1 MKMEEIKGLNKIY
14 EYRSRY
20 QLIQV
25 WEDANALG
33 RILTLDGIVQL
44 TTYDQHRYHECLGI
58 IPYLFTQ
65 HARRVA
71 VLGGGDG
78 YLAKLLLATFP
89 IERLTLVDID
99 PDVVETARTFFEFP
113 DDKRLEI
120 VHADAA
126 DWVRGDVVGGS
137 SGGKYEL
144 IVADYTDPTAPYSVN
159 LYTIEHFEDIRKGK
173 LAKDGVFATQ
183 MVSPYVQPKA
193 AGCLIRTLLA
203 AFPGYAVFPYKVHLP
218 WHTPPS
224 QNGFCLATPRAV
236 QLPVPPGLGYL
247 NYNTAQSV
255 FWFGNDEMYD
265 LGSLEVST
273 VEKPMYSYFF
283 RSPYQREINEWE
295 ADESKENMNTEDH
308 EAVRTGTAGRPH
320 PEVPGEVAVS

>member
-1 MKMEEIKGLNKIY
+1 MKMEDIKGLKRIY

-25 WEDANALG
+25 WEDAQGLG

-58 IPYLFTQ
+58 IPYMFTQ

-78 YLAKLLLATFP
+78 YLARLLLAVFP
-89 IERLTLVDID
+89 IEKLTLVELD
-99 PDVVETARTFFEFP
+99 PDVVETARTFLDFP
-113 DDKRLEI
+113 DDSRLDI

-126 DWVRGDVVGGS
+126 DWVRGDVAEQDTAGE
-137 SGGKYEL
+137 YEL
-144 IVADYTDPTAPYSVN
+144 IIADYTDPTAPYSVG
-159 LYTIEHFEDIRKGK
+159 LYTVEHFEEIRKGK

-193 AGCLIRTLLA
+193 AGCLVRTMSA
-203 AFPGYAVFPYKVHLP
+203 AFPKYAVFPYKVHLP
-218 WHTPPS
+218 LHTPPS
-224 QNGFCLATPRAV
+224 QNGFCLATPRPV
-236 QLPVPPGLGYL
+236 QMQVPPGLAYL
-247 NYNTAQSV
+247 NPNTAQSV

-265 LGSLEVST
+265 LSHLEAST
-273 VEKPMYSYFF
+273 RKNLQYAYFF
-283 RSPYQREINEWE
+283 KSPYQREIDEWE
-295 ADESKENMNTEDH
+295 LHENKADSDNEDVP
-308 EAVRTGTAGRPH
+308 AVRKGAAGEPD
-320 PEVPGEVAVS
+320 PEVYRQVG